1 VLLAAGAVALTVAGP
16 PWRAPFVGAA
26 VAAVLLLGTSGLV
39 SRAAGDAVFGAVL
52 GCGAGVYGALA
63 GALGLARDGGA
74 AGHGAFT
81 APGVLAG
88 ASVGLLVVLLAGVSV
103 GAGAHVF
110 LAAVAVAVAGVA
122 AGLVAPHTPSPSGGG
137 AAAALVVVFLLVPL
151 VPLIAYRAARLPRPF
166 LPTSARELREGGSLT
181 PGEELSE
188 RTLTAD
194 RFVTALTAACALV
207 TAATATPLVRAPGW
221 GGPPLVAAGCVLA
234 LLRTRL
240 FTGLAQRLWLL
251 AGSLVALGQLMVGLA
266 GRHPGGVATAVAAG
280 GAVLATAVLAGAGGA
295 AGKPSP
301 AAARLLG
308 VAEVLAAIA
317 VVPLALEVLGVYARL
332 RSLTG

>member
-1 VLLAAGAVALTVAGP
+1 
-16 PWRAPFVGAA
+16 
-26 VAAVLLLGTSGLV
+26 
-39 SRAAGDAVFGAVL
+39 
-52 GCGAGVYGALA
+52 
-63 GALGLARDGGA
+63 
-74 AGHGAFT
+74 
-81 APGVLAG
+81 
-88 ASVGLLVVLLAGVSV
+88 
-103 GAGAHVF
+103 
-110 LAAVAVAVAGVA
+110 
-122 AGLVAPHTPSPSGGG
+122 
-137 AAAALVVVFLLVPL
+137 
-151 VPLIAYRAARLPRPF
+151 
-166 LPTSARELREGGSLT
+166 
-181 PGEELSE
+181 
-188 RTLTAD
+188 
-194 RFVTALTAACALV
+194 
-207 TAATATPLVRAPGW
+207 
-221 GGPPLVAAGCVLA
+221 VLA